1 MLIWSGVEWTYDNL
15 NGIGYDS
22 ERMLYPYE
30 TWYYE
35 RQATMKESE
44 SFAFEDWESKVVEKK
59 VKDLGIK
66 VRDFYEKS
74 VDKIVSESFIT
85 ISDSYSRIVD
95 KLCNEEIIVS
105 EVPLRYIDKRVVESK
120 FFLFDND
127 EKQGDTVL
135 FDFEAG
141 DYGDF
146 DFDDW
151 VANNCPVNYEEV
163 RPFIPG
169 EYEYQD
175 AYVGFRL
182 TIPPLNGRF
191 SVVDSTVYVDVE
203 DTVEKGKS
211 EVKAGELTEIKF
223 SKRFYTSP
231 QIMASILYAE
241 EAAIADV
248 REISKESF
256 KVGLKSLASGE
267 YVNGEINWLADGYQ
281 IRITTLIDNEQLYDL
296 VDFIIFLE

>member
-35 RQATMKESE
+35 RQAIMKESE
-44 SFAFEDWESKVVEKK
+44 SFAFDDWESKVVEKK

-211 EVKAGELTEIKF
+211 EVKAGELSEIKF
-223 SKRFYTSP
+223 SKRFYTAP

-267 YVNGEINWLADGYQ
+267 YVNGEINWLADGY
-281 IRITTLIDNEQLYDL
+281 
-296 VDFIIFLE
+296 

>member
-22 ERMLYPYE
+22 ERMLYPYK

-44 SFAFEDWESKVVEKK
+44 SFAFDDWENKVVEKK

-105 EVPLRYIDKRVVESK
+105 EVPSRYINKRVVESK

-146 DFDDW
+146 D
-151 VANNCPVNYEEV
+151 Y
-163 RPFIPG
+163 
-169 EYEYQD
+169 
-175 AYVGFRL
+175 
-182 TIPPLNGRF
+182 
-191 SVVDSTVYVDVE
+191 
-203 DTVEKGKS
+203 K
-211 EVKAGELTEIKF
+211 
-223 SKRFYTSP
+223 
-231 QIMASILYAE
+231 
-241 EAAIADV
+241 
-248 REISKESF
+248 
-256 KVGLKSLASGE
+256 
-267 YVNGEINWLADGYQ
+267 
-281 IRITTLIDNEQLYDL
+281 
-296 VDFIIFLE
+296 